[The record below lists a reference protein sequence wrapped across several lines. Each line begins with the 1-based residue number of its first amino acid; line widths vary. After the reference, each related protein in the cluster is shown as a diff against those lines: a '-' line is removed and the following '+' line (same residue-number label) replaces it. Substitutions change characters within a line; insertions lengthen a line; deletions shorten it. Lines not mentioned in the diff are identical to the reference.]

1 MASQLSKREQQIG
14 YALQGFTAA
23 AYIVI
28 WADGLVR
35 TVKHTVHVPFFDEPA
50 VAISEGLILL
60 ALTAFFTYRG
70 RRRFAGVGGMLVAIG
85 AGWGNFVL
93 LAFPLLA
100 WAVFVFTRIDRAEM
114 ELRRQ
119 RRLARKAAKEGR
131 APTNPDAG
139 GVVARGRPKPSKR
152 YTPPK
157 PPARRRRPRTS
168 GS

>member
-1 MASQLSKREQQIG
+1 MAAQLSKREQQIG
-14 YALQGFTAA
+14 YALQGFSAA

-35 TVKHTVHVPFFDEPA
+35 TAKHTVHVPFFDQP
-50 VAISEGLILL
+50 VLAISEGLILL

-70 RRRFAGVGGMLVAIG
+70 RRRFAGIGGMLVAIG

-114 ELRRQ
+114 EARRQ
-119 RRLARKAAKEGR
+119 ARLARKAAKEGK
-131 APTNPDAG
+131 ALPDADSG
-139 GVVARGRPKPSKR
+139 GVIARGRPKPSKR

-157 PPARRRRPRTS
+157 PPAKRRRPRTS